1 MPNWLFGII
10 LGIVQGVSEWLPISS
25 KTQII
30 IASSILY
37 PALPLDQAYAFGL
50 FLEAGTFVA
59 AFYYFR
65 KEVWMVLKALVGRGD
80 EEGREL
86 LKYLVVVTAITAVLG
101 VAIFKSVLTA
111 VSETSPGSVFGVP
124 MIVLGCVLI
133 GDSILIRVAKGRFVP
148 KKGLGDLNMKDL
160 VVIGIAQGIAA
171 LPGVSRSGATV
182 SAMLLLGIRP
192 EESFRLSFLALI
204 PASIGATAVTILFSN
219 TQISSVIS
227 TVTVPVIGV
236 AILISILIGVF
247 AIRALL
253 RIAGS
258 SRIALLTLALG
269 LLAVFSG
276 VTTLV
281 SGVG

>member
-1 MPNWLFGII
+1 MSNWLFGIF

-30 IASSILY
+30 IASSFLY
-37 PALPLDQAYAFGL
+37 PALPLGQAYAFGL

-65 KEVWMVLKALVGRGD
+65 KEVWMVLKALVGRGG
-80 EEGREL
+80 EQGRQL

-101 VAIFKSVLTA
+101 VVIFKAVLTA
-111 VSETSPGSVFGVP
+111 VSETTPGSVFGVP

-133 GDSILIRVAKGRFVP
+133 GDSILIRLAKGRFVP
-148 KKGLGDLNMKDL
+148 KKGIGDLKMKDL
-160 VVIGIAQGIAA
+160 VVIGIAQGVAA

-192 EESFRLSFLALI
+192 DESFRLSFLALI
-204 PASIGATAVTILFSN
+204 PASIGATAVTLLFSN
-219 TQISSVIS
+219 TQINSVVS
-227 TVTVPVIGV
+227 TVTAPVIAV
-236 AILISILIGVF
+236 AILISILIGVVF
-247 AIRALL
+247 IRTLL

-258 SRIALLTLALG
+258 SRIALLTLTLG

-276 VTTLV
+276 VTTLI
-281 SGVG
+281 SGAG